1 MKKTFVI
8 CAVIALIGLALPS
21 PASAATFTFVCD
33 PSTEPAPPD
42 WFGGPWSAPVRL
54 VVDTTAR
61 TVELLD
67 TTNNRTLGDTQRPG
81 RLSSL
86 NDYKMDITVTE
97 STISWGVIEMWGF
110 SGYVDRRSGR
120 LDVIWSNPAGYSPN
134 TLSRQ
139 FHGICKE
146 R

>member
-1 MKKTFVI
+1 MKKTLTALV
-8 CAVIALIGLALPS
+8 AIALIGLTLPTL
-21 PASAATFTFVCD
+21 ASAETFTFMCE

-42 WFGGPWSAPVRL
+42 WFGGPWSSPIR
-54 VVDTTAR
+54 VVIETIAR
-61 TVELLD
+61 TVELFD
-67 TTNNRTLGDTQRPG
+67 KDNKALGGTARPA

-86 NDYKMDITVTE
+86 NDYQLDVTITD

-110 SGYVDRRSGR
+110 SGYIDRRSGR
-120 LDVIWSNPAGYSPN
+120 LDVIWSNTGGYSPS

-139 FHGICKE
+139 FHGTCQQ